1 MHIEVHT
8 AFVFLYIN
16 ATTEI
21 LFVPACCLVS
31 LIRRSRAEELVEDSC
46 GCSPFR
52 CCHWIID
59 SQDPGDPLIQGGS
72 GGERLEC
79 YSHYHWKNGMRQHC
93 CHNIVRMDAIW
104 CHQMIFKQTRV
115 LLATSLRYPLMSR
128 KCLFECMTYA
138 VPATGAHRSWKEAE
152 GEEQFGYLWMISDD
166 FRCMC
171 QNGNVSWENTFRF
184 EHSDQLIGDSI
195 TKGGSLPRAKAAYH

>member
-1 MHIEVHT
+1 M
-8 AFVFLYIN
+8 
-16 ATTEI
+16 
-21 LFVPACCLVS
+21 PACCLVS

-104 CHQMIFKQTRV
+104 CHEMIFKQTRV
-115 LLATSLRYPLMSR
+115 LLATSFRYPLSR
-128 KCLFECMTYA
+128 KCSFVQAWPMLSQPQE
-138 VPATGAHRSWKEAE
+138 PIGAEKKLKERNNLDI
-152 GEEQFGYLWMISDD
+152 FGWFQMNIWIYLSHIWMISDD

-195 TKGGSLPRAKAAYH
+195 TKGGSLPWAKAAYH